1 MRSIALLALLLPMP
15 GVVSRA
21 EAADVV
27 PSPLG
32 LDAALELARGRLPA
46 LRKARADTEATRAR
60 VRQAEAPRLPQ
71 VTARSTYSRA
81 TQNASRGFAGFDPPA
96 PSADTEGELSASVS
110 ASQLLYDFGRT
121 GGRIDAAEASVSA
134 QQASE
139 DATLRQAVLEVRNAF
154 IDARAQKALLAVAR
168 ETVGDRERHVTRV
181 QAFVTAGMRPPIDVV
196 QARAN
201 LADARVQ
208 LVEAE
213 NAADAARVRLDLALG
228 LVDPNPYEVADEGP
242 PAVPEEALTG
252 NELLE
257 LAVAQSADARALQAQ
272 VQAQQA
278 TLEATRGN
286 YWPSLGAQAA
296 LDESGPDPGALVWNY
311 SFGLALTWPLYEGG
325 LTDAQT
331 RESDA
336 RILSARA
343 ALESL
348 RQQLRLVVEQARLGV
363 RSGLAA
369 ISAADEALVFAKERL
384 ALAEARYTNGV
395 GTAIEVSDAQL
406 SYANAGAQR
415 VRAERTLAAARA
427 RLLDALGR

>member
-1 MRSIALLALLLPMP
+1 
-15 GVVSRA
+15 
-21 EAADVV
+21 
-27 PSPLG
+27 
-32 LDAALELARGRLPA
+32 
-46 LRKARADTEATRAR
+46 
-60 VRQAEAPRLPQ
+60 
-71 VTARSTYSRA
+71 
-81 TQNASRGFAGFDPPA
+81 
-96 PSADTEGELSASVS
+96 
-110 ASQLLYDFGRT
+110 
-121 GGRIDAAEASVSA
+121 
-134 QQASE
+134 
-139 DATLRQAVLEVRNAF
+139 
-154 IDARAQKALLAVAR
+154 
-168 ETVGDRERHVTRV
+168 
-181 QAFVTAGMRPPIDVV
+181 
-196 QARAN
+196 
-201 LADARVQ
+201 VQ

-213 NAADAARVRLDLALG
+213 NAADTSRVRLDLALG

-257 LAVAQSADARALQAQ
+257 LALAQSADARALQAQ

-278 TLEATRGN
+278 TLEATQGN

-348 RQQLRLVVEQARLGV
+348 RQELRLVVEQARLGV

-369 ISAADEALVFAKERL
+369 ISAADEALLFAKERL
-384 ALAEARYTNGV
+384 ALAEARYGNGV